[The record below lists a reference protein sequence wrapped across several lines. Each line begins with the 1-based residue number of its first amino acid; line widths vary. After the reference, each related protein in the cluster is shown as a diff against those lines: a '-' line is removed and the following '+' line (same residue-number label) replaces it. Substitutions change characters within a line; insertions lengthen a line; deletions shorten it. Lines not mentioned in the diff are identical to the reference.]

1 MREGG
6 EGRKEAGR
14 EAGRDGIGEFIL
26 FFFLLLLLQRSEEE
40 GLCHIGGEALY
51 FFPRDE

>member
-1 MREGG
+1 MS
-6 EGRKEAGR
+6 
-14 EAGRDGIGEFIL
+14 L
-26 FFFLLLLLQRSEEE
+26 FYSFFLLLLERSEEE